1 MSEQTRDTNETIELL
16 DRKITQLKREYDQY
30 FLGTRPREPVLLL
43 GEVRKTVA
51 FLSNSPIQNTAMRFK
66 FASICSRYQAL
77 KRQWDDIQRKIEAG
91 TYERHLFKA
100 KIHGVVA
107 AGANGGSSPSAPAP
121 ARSAGSAGSAGD
133 DLYREYLD
141 ARTSCGQSTA
151 SVSREKLEEQLERQR
166 SELRKKFGADAKF
179 TFRVAVEDGKV
190 RLKAKRVK
198 E

>member
-51 FLSNSPIQNTAMRFK
+51 LLSNSPIQNTAMRFK
-66 FASICSRYQAL
+66 FSSICSRYMAL

-100 KIHGVVA
+100 KIHGIV
-107 AGANGGSSPSAPAP
+107 APAGTGG
-121 ARSAGSAGSAGD
+121 AGSAAAPEPAADG
-133 DLYREYLD
+133 LYQDYLD
-141 ARTSCGQSTA
+141 ARTACGQSTKN
-151 SVSREKLEEQLERQR
+151 VSRDKLEEQLERQR
-166 SELRKKFGADAKF
+166 SELRKKFGPDAKF
-179 TFRVAVEDGKV
+179 SFRVAIEDGKV

>member
-1 MSEQTRDTNETIELL
+1 MSEQTRDTAETIEQL
-16 DRKITQLKREYDQY
+16 DRKISQLKREYDQY

-51 FLSNSPIQNTAMRFK
+51 FLSNTAIQNTAMRFK
-66 FASICSRYQAL
+66 FASVCSRYQAL
-77 KRQWDDIQRKIEAG
+77 KRQWDDTQRKIEAG

-100 KIHGVVA
+100 KIHGVAARSA
-107 AGANGGSSPSAPAP
+107 AGAGAGGAEDA
-121 ARSAGSAGSAGD
+121 AGD

-141 ARTSCGQSTA
+141 ARGACGQSTRNI
-151 SVSREKLEEQLERQR
+151 SRDKLEQQLERQR
-166 SELRKKFGADAKF
+166 SELRKKFGADAQF

>member
-66 FASICSRYQAL
+66 FSSICSRYQAL
-77 KRQWDDIQRKIEAG
+77 KRQWDDTQRKIEAG

-107 AGANGGSSPSAPAP
+107 KDADVGSGSAVPAGADAVAPGDELYQDYLA
-121 ARSAGSAGSAGD
+121 ARSA
-133 DLYREYLD
+133 
-141 ARTSCGQSTA
+141 CGQSTKN
-151 SVSREKLEEQLERQR
+151 VSRDKLEEQLDRQR
-166 SELRKKFGADAKF
+166 AELRKKFGPDAQF
-179 TFRVAVEDGKV
+179 SFRVAVEDGKV